1 MLGWR
6 VLLDKLPTKT
16 NLLVRGVQLQ
26 HSLCELCR
34 AHEENAKHLFF
45 SCKVSQMVWNMC
57 DRWLGVSTVHH
68 VKAKSN
74 FQHFHLYDLNSR
86 QNLVWKGMWL
96 AIIGEIWKHRN
107 GIIFNHRK
115 VDPREIFDQAQVAA
129 WVWMKHKIPA
139 MTFSYSDWYLSPHTC
154 LKFM

>member
-1 MLGWR
+1 MLRNTRVIPKAQMLGWR

-26 HSLCELCR
+26 HSLCELCH
-34 AHEENAKHLFF
+34 AHEENAEYLFF

-68 VKAKSN
+68 VKAKAN

-107 GIIFNHRK
+107 GVIFNHRK

-129 WVWMKHKIPA
+129 WV
-139 MTFSYSDWYLSPHTC
+139 
-154 LKFM
+154 